1 MDKPVEIKLMEIQG
15 VFESVKNQ
23 GDFNQVLLDWIK
35 NRQESGARDQSQ
47 MDLSKFVVN
56 SFDWI
61 GLLLG
66 LVNSVSPKKP
76 IQTHLVESKDLKEL
90 EDRVN
95 QFLTQ
100 HPMADDPNIIIQPKI
115 GGGYFCM
122 ITGRY
127 DTQFSD
133 FIENALKSIGL

>member
-1 MDKPVEIKLMEIQG
+1 MDKPVEIRLMEIQN
-15 VFESVKNQ
+15 VFERVKGQ
-23 GDFNQVLLDWIK
+23 GDFNQMLLDWVK
-35 NRQESGARDQSQ
+35 NRQESGPRDESQ
-47 MDLSKFVVN
+47 MEFSKFVVS

-61 GLLLG
+61 GLLLS
-66 LVNSVSPKKP
+66 LVNSVSIKKP
-76 IQTHLVESKDLKEL
+76 IQTHLIESKDLKEL

-100 HPMADDPNIIIQPKI
+100 HPMADDPSVIVQPKL

-133 FIENALKSIGL
+133 FVQQALKSVGL